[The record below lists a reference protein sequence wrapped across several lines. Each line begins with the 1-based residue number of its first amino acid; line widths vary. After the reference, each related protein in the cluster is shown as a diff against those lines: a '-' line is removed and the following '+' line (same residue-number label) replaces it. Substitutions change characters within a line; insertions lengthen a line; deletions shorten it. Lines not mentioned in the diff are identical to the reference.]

1 MIHISRLDV
10 VNAGE
15 LVMKP
20 ATETKLSSFPSVVK
34 VKWLDGVRF
43 VANDDKG
50 HSVVIDASKEHGG
63 EGSAFSPMQ
72 LLLVALGSCTGM
84 DVVNILQKQRQK
96 LTGVEIVVS
105 GERVSDYPRVYGKVH
120 VEYKLKGEGLKDKA
134 LRTAIQLSEDK
145 YCSVGATIG
154 KTAKMSHSYAIQ

>member
-1 MIHISRLDV
+1 
-10 VNAGE
+10 
-15 LVMKP
+15 MKP
-20 ATETKLSSFPSVVK
+20 ATDAKLPSLPSVVK

-43 VANDDKG
+43 VASDDKG
-50 HSVVIDASKEHGG
+50 HSIVIDSSREGGG
-63 EGSAFSPMQ
+63 EGSAFTPMQ

-96 LTGVEIVVS
+96 LTSFEIVVS

-120 VEYKLKGEGLKDKA
+120 VEYKLKGENLRDKA

-154 KTAKMSHSYAIQ
+154 KTGKISHSYGIQ

>member
-15 LVMKP
+15 LVMRP
-20 ATETKLSSFPSVVK
+20 AAETKFSSFPSVVR
-34 VKWLDGVRF
+34 VKWLDGMRF

-50 HSVVIDASKEHGG
+50 HSVEIDASREHGG

-96 LTGVEIVVS
+96 LTGVEIAVS
-105 GERVSDYPRVYGKVH
+105 GERVSDHPRVYSKVH